1 MKDKAFLGIG
11 WEFPPSFDNLGI
23 KLSEREEDIK
33 ESLRILLTTTKGERV
48 FRPEYGCNIRQW
60 VFSKMNRSEKT
71 LIIDT
76 IKQAVTKGEP
86 RVTVTNIDIEIREE
100 EDGILWIQIE
110 YLINATNSPDNMVFP
125 FYFREG
131 ES

>member
-1 MKDKAFLGIG
+1 MKDKEFLGIG

-76 IKQAVTKGEP
+76 IKQAITKGEP

-100 EDGILWIQIE
+100 QDGILWIQIE

>member
-76 IKQAVTKGEP
+76 IKQAITKGEP

-100 EDGILWIQIE
+100 QDGILWIQIE

>member
-76 IKQAVTKGEP
+76 IKQAITKGEP

-100 EDGILWIQIE
+100 QDGILWIQIE

-131 ES
+131 EG

>member
-1 MKDKAFLGIG
+1 MKDKEFLGIG

-48 FRPEYGCNIRQW
+48 FRPEYGCNIRRW

-76 IKQAVTKGEP
+76 IKQAITKGEP

-100 EDGILWIQIE
+100 QDGILWIQIE

-131 ES
+131 EG